1 MPTSTSTPPT
11 SPPSPHKFAQHLKSL
26 SGVFLSRFALTAGG
40 LLFVALLIWF
50 AGPLF
55 AFDNVRPLGTIGAR
69 LACIALLLVLA
80 MLWLANGPTW
90 LVGVVVSCLA
100 IWYAGPLLSVGSGSG
115 SQPLFSPVARGLFIG
130 AVVLVCAVY
139 GLYRLL
145 NLIAENPKG
154 LKRILSFGR
163 ADIEAEAR
171 RTALLPVTVRIER
184 AVAQLRR
191 LQSGGFWRR
200 SFEKNRFLYALPWF
214 LVIGGPGA
222 GKTALLRQSGL
233 QFPLTHDPASQAQ
246 AGSSASPGMPTQHCD
261 WWIANDAV
269 LIDTSGAYCAPQ
281 QGDEPADG
289 AAPAPTE
296 WRGLLGLLRKHR
308 PRAPV
313 NGVLL
318 AVSVAEL
325 LAPDERE
332 RARHAGLLRE
342 RLAEIRRELGIR
354 CPVYLVVTKI
364 DLLRGFGAFFQSLTQ
379 EGRAQVWGFALD
391 HELARKVAAPGPS
404 SAAAR
409 PVRAGLK
416 DLDAE
421 REALRHL
428 VAQEMSR
435 LGTRL
440 QGGLRMRLKE
450 EFEVDR
456 RRTLFALP
464 AEMEAL
470 AGPLARTIDA
480 IFLDSRFDD
489 TQSHHTLRGVYFTSA
504 EQQGG
509 AEVAADTHTVFHQL
523 AGISTGG
530 TVPQGKTSGAGAAAS
545 PMRERQGFFL
555 HALFTAVVFPGA
567 HLVRPNLRWE
577 LRFRLLRMS
586 SHALAAVVFVWL
598 AASLTISWRN
608 NRLYL
613 EGVQQ
618 RSERLRAD
626 TLASLTQARDSQAPV
641 LLDAARRLPAHEGLD
656 RSGPPARFA
665 YGLYTGQPVFAASD
679 AVYARLQEITLLPT
693 VLQRMETVLA
703 ASLRDHDA
711 VRTYATL
718 RAYRLLHDPA
728 RYLADGGAADV
739 RAWVLADP
747 ETSQGPAASH
757 VVSLFAG
764 NRAVQAGTPADENLV
779 REAQRFL
786 DTETSSQRIYQ
797 RARAALLPDAP
808 PDFTL
813 VRAVGPQVGTVF
825 SREGGLPVEAGVP
838 GLFTREGYHGLV
850 VGKLPAFVDRAAS
863 EDAWVMGRKD
873 ALAGPLLEDVR
884 RQYLDEYTR
893 HWTEFLESIRAVG
906 SLAAAPSLAG
916 AAPSLA
922 DGAAAS
928 LGLELSV
935 LRQLAAPDS
944 PLTRLARA
952 VAWETTL
959 SQSVAGAAA
968 LPGAPNA
975 LLDRLTGGASV
986 ANPPVGENGSP
997 GSLADTARRQVIE
1010 RVDKPFAALR
1020 ELVTGRADS
1029 APMSAANPFRV
1040 GQAAQS
1046 SGLALS
1052 PGPVPVA
1059 PAFPDGTS
1067 AGGRPGLEAV
1077 TALVNEYYT
1086 QLVVADT
1093 ALLAGGLP
1101 PGGTDIGAR
1110 LALEAGKLPPPLREV
1125 LLSLSRSGG
1134 EKVMLGAGGILRRQ
1148 AQLQFDRM
1156 LGLLAQNVAE
1166 PCRRGIDGRYPFA
1179 LSAQDAAIDDVT
1191 RIFAVGG
1198 ATDEFFNRYLAP
1210 FVDTSVRP
1218 WRYRS
1223 STTPSLTAMLD
1234 SLAAQAAT
1242 SASAGTPAAS
1252 FTQVAGFSPAASPA
1266 SPSML
1271 GELLKLLSRSGPDPE
1286 TFYRAQQIRD
1296 LLFHENGGKRLQWRM
1311 ELAVLEL
1318 DPTITDLMIDI
1329 DGQGQRYMHGP
1340 VQALHV
1346 DWPGPRGGSMAALTA
1361 NPRISSAS
1369 SSVSVTGPWALLR
1382 LLDKGRVVS
1391 TASAGRV
1398 NVELAF
1404 DGRKALL
1411 GITTDSRANPLD
1423 NDVLRGFHCPGGAAP
1438 RGAPQPSGAAA

>member
-1 MPTSTSTPPT
+1 MPKSTPPPT
-11 SPPSPHKFAQHLKSL
+11 PPPKLAQQLKAL
-26 SGVFLSRFALTAGG
+26 SSAVLSRFVLTAGG
-40 LLFVALLIWF
+40 LLLAVVVIWF
-50 AGPLF
+50 VGPLF

-69 LACIALLLVLA
+69 LACIGLLLALA

-90 LVGVVVSCLA
+90 LIGVSLLCLA
-100 IWYAGPLLSVGSGSG
+100 IWYAGPLLSIGSGSG
-115 SQPLFSPVARGLFIG
+115 SQPLSSPMARALCVG
-130 AVVLVCAVY
+130 AVLFVCAVY
-139 GLYRLL
+139 GLIRLL
-145 NLIAENPKG
+145 NFVAENPQG
-154 LKRILSFGR
+154 LKRFFSVGR
-163 ADIEAEAR
+163 SNPEAEQR
-171 RTALLPVTVRIER
+171 RAALLPVTIRVEQ
-184 AVAQLRR
+184 AMAQLRR
-191 LQSGGFWRR
+191 LQAGGFWRR
-200 SFEKNRFLYALPWF
+200 SFEKNRHLYALPWF

-222 GKTALLRQSGL
+222 GKTAALRQSGL
-233 QFPLTHDPASQAQ
+233 QFPLAHDPTAQ
-246 AGSSASPGMPTQHCD
+246 ARAEPLVAAAGATQNCD
-261 WWIANDAV
+261 WWFANDAV
-269 LIDTSGAYCAPQ
+269 LIDTTGSYCGPQ
-281 QGDEPADG
+281 QAMKPAGDPEADRI
-289 AAPAPTE
+289 E
-296 WRGLLGLLRKHR
+296 WLGLLGLLRKNR

-325 LAPDERE
+325 LAPDEQE

-342 RLAEIRRELGIR
+342 RLADIRRELGIR
-354 CPVYLVVTKI
+354 CPVYLVITKI
-364 DLLRGFGAFFQSLTQ
+364 DLLRGFGAFFQSLTH

-391 HELARKVAAPGPS
+391 HGPALKKAASG
-404 SAAAR
+404 AAGR
-409 PVRAGLK
+409 WDRASLK
-416 DLDAE
+416 NLDAE
-421 REALRHL
+421 SEALRQQ
-428 VAQEMSR
+428 VVQEMAR
-435 LGTRL
+435 LCTRL

-470 AGPLARTIDA
+470 AGPLADAIEA

-489 TQSHHTLRGVYFTSA
+489 TQARHALRGVYFTSA

-509 AEVAADTHTVFHQL
+509 AEVPADSHTVLHQL
-523 AGISTGG
+523 GGISADGLPLPKDKAG
-530 TVPQGKTSGAGAAAS
+530 RSGAAS
-545 PMRERQGFFL
+545 PSVRERQGFFL
-555 HALFTAVVFPGA
+555 HELFTAVVFPGA

-577 LRFRLLRMS
+577 LRFRLFRMS
-586 SHALAAVVFVWL
+586 SHALALVVFVWL
-598 AASLTISWRN
+598 AVALTVSWRN
-608 NRLYL
+608 NRAYL
-613 EGVQQ
+613 EAVQQ
-618 RSERLRAD
+618 RTARLRAD
-626 TLASLTQARDSQAPV
+626 TLASLTLTRDSQAPM
-641 LLDAARRLPAHEGLD
+641 LLDAARRLPAHEDLD

-703 ASLRDHDA
+703 ASLQDHDA

-739 RAWVLADP
+739 RAWALADP
-747 ETSQGPAASH
+747 ETALGPAASH
-757 VVSLFAG
+757 VMSLFGG
-764 NRAVQAGTPADENLV
+764 NRAVQAGSPANENLI
-779 REAQRFL
+779 REAQRYL

-797 RARAALLPDAP
+797 RARAALMSDAP

-825 SREGGLPVEAGVP
+825 SREGGLPVETGVP

-850 VGKLPAFVDRAAS
+850 AGKLPAFVEKAAF

-893 HWTEFLESIRAVG
+893 HWTGFLESIRAVG
-906 SLAAAPSLAG
+906 SISGVASAAGSAP
-916 AAPSLA
+916 PSA

-959 SQSVAGAAA
+959 SQPGAFASA
-968 LPGAPNA
+968 VPGAPGA
-975 LLDRLTGGASV
+975 LLDRLTGSGS
-986 ANPPVGENGSP
+986 GSSP
-997 GSLADTARRQVIE
+997 GSGSSSDATAVVAESGTPASAAETARRQVLE

-1029 APMSAANPFRV
+1029 APMSVGSPFQLPQ
-1040 GQAAQS
+1040 GS
-1046 SGLALS
+1046 PSHGLAL
-1052 PGPVPVA
+1052 A
-1059 PAFPDGTS
+1059 PNPTAPDTAGT
-1067 AGGRPGLEAV
+1067 AGRPGLEAV

-1134 EKVMLGAGGILRRQ
+1134 EKVTLGAGGILRRQ
-1148 AQLQFDRM
+1148 AQVQFDRM

-1179 LSAQDAAIDDVT
+1179 VSSQDAAIDDVT

-1210 FVDTSVRP
+1210 FVDTSLRP

-1223 STTPSLTAMLD
+1223 STAPSLAAMLD
-1234 SLAAQAAT
+1234 GFAAQAAA
-1242 SASAGTPAAS
+1242 SASASSLTPS
-1252 FTQVAGFSPAASPA
+1252 FTQVAGFSPAASAA
-1266 SPSML
+1266 SPSLL

-1411 GITTDSRANPLD
+1411 GITTDSRSNPLD
-1423 NDVLRGFHCPGGAAP
+1423 NDVLRGFHCPGGAVP
-1438 RGAPQPSGAAA
+1438 RGAPVASGAAA